1 VVERR
6 FIHDHLIKFQDT
18 QILSA
23 VPCYMDRLIME
34 AIQLELLLI
43 NVKRDGLNE
52 VGHGNFSFTSLEKV
66 DSPLTSGD

>member
-1 VVERR
+1 
-6 FIHDHLIKFQDT
+6 
-18 QILSA
+18 
-23 VPCYMDRLIME
+23 MDRLIME